1 MTYYFYKMDKDTS
14 PIDLTSVSEV
24 VAVYSL
30 SDTQVI
36 VLSKSEGT
44 PDTSSYPDVTL
55 VEEVTEEEAET
66 LLGYV
71 NLTLGGSL

>member
-1 MTYYFYKMDKDTS
+1 MAYYFYKMNKDAS

-30 SDTQVI
+30 SDSQVI
-36 VLSKSEGT
+36 VVSKSEVT

-55 VEEVTEEEAET
+55 DEEITVGCGNFAW
-66 LLGYV
+66 L
-71 NLTLGGSL
+71 